1 MDKRLPSSARLLGL
15 AGLLPQLI
23 CFVSIFDESAR
34 YVALSAA
41 FFYAALI
48 FSFVGGLWWGL
59 AVAKPGA
66 PQCIYGVAIAPSL
79 IALFSGIPWMIGATS
94 PGPSLALLGAALIL
108 ALTVDTR
115 LNRIGVMPDSMFQLR
130 KILSLGLGVL
140 TLLIAAF

>member
-1 MDKRLPSSARLLGL
+1 MDNRLPSSARLLGL

-34 YVALSAA
+34 YVAMSAA

-48 FSFVGGLWWGL
+48 FSFLGGLWWGL
-59 AVAKPGA
+59 AVAKPDA
-66 PQCIYGVAIAPSL
+66 PQWIYGVAIAPSL
-79 IALFSGIPWMIGATS
+79 IALFSGIPWMIGATW